1 MIKYDKLWQKLEEKE
16 ISQNMLMREYGISS
30 SVLYRLRY
38 NESVSMYTIDKLCNI
53 LGCDIGDIVMHY
65 RD

>member
-1 MIKYDKLWQKLEEKE
+1 
-16 ISQNMLMREYGISS
+16 MREYGISS